1 MKILLLLVASSAI
14 SAERP
19 NILFLLSD
27 DQAWAGLS
35 CQMHPDLPESR
46 HPFAETPSIANLA
59 EQGMRFSA
67 AYAPA
72 PVCSPTRISLQ
83 TGQNPAALGWTKAA
97 PLETGR
103 RLIEGATRKI
113 IQADETTL
121 AELLKTATLIEKYR
135 KLAGGGNDKE
145 VGRTAISEDLDR
157 GVGGLVVSLDELGLA
172 DSTYVIYMSDNG
184 GSNRRTLMGGKGDVW
199 EGGIRVPLIVRGPG
213 VAANSWCHQRVVGYD
228 WFPTFCGWAGV
239 KESLPANLDGGS
251 LAHLLGGSNELVK
264 RPREPLVFHFP
275 HYQGDTP
282 HSAILSGQ
290 HKLIRFYETGENQLF
305 DLHADLAERHNL
317 AAKQPELASK
327 LAKQL
332 ADYLQEVGAEMPKPN
347 PDYDPAKEPAKK
359 GSGKGGKKG
368 AKKR

>member
-83 TGQNPAALGWTKAA
+83 TGRNPAALGWTKAA

-121 AELLKTATLIEKYR
+121 AELLKTAALIEKYR

-157 GVGGLVVSLDELGLA
+157 GVGELVASL
-172 DSTYVIYMSDNG
+172 
-184 GSNRRTLMGGKGDVW
+184 
-199 EGGIRVPLIVRGPG
+199 
-213 VAANSWCHQRVVGYD
+213 
-228 WFPTFCGWAGV
+228 
-239 KESLPANLDGGS
+239 
-251 LAHLLGGSNELVK
+251 NEPVK

-368 AKKR
+368 TKKR